1 MRGGGWFS
9 NPAPASA
16 PASEPEYDPEI
27 LNLKMAIAQARGD
40 AEKRTGDIAD
50 LKNRIEQ
57 QTKLLAHIKERP
69 QDFRKEPNAE
79 SRTNNFLNKEA
90 PNLMR
95 DAEARA
101 KAANEAVEA
110 AQKKYDDYLA
120 GKAARAAQ
128 ASRTRTGANHSTV
141 SGIPGLPPPAGGR
154 GRRRKSRRSRTQ

>member
-9 NPAPASA
+9 KSA

-27 LNLKMAIAQARGD
+27 LTLKTTIAQARGE
-40 AEKRTGDIAD
+40 AEKRAGDIAD

-57 QTKLLAHIKERP
+57 QTKRLANIKERP

-79 SRTNNFLNKEA
+79 SRTNSFLKEEA

-120 GKAARAAQ
+120 QAQ
-128 ASRTRTGANHSTV
+128 ARDVQKSRTNSAPRSTV
-141 SGIPGLPPPAGGR
+141 RSVLPPAGGR
-154 GRRRKSRRSRTQ
+154 GRRRKSRRSRKQ

>member
-40 AEKRTGDIAD
+40 AEKRAGDIAD

-57 QTKLLAHIKERP
+57 QTKRLAHIKERP

-79 SRTNNFLNKEA
+79 SRTNDFLNKEA

-120 GKAARAAQ
+120 QAQ
-128 ASRTRTGANHSTV
+128 ARDVQKSRTNSAPRSTV
-141 SGIPGLPPPAGGR
+141 SSVLPPVKGGR
-154 GRRRKSRRSRTQ
+154 GRRRKSRRSRKQ